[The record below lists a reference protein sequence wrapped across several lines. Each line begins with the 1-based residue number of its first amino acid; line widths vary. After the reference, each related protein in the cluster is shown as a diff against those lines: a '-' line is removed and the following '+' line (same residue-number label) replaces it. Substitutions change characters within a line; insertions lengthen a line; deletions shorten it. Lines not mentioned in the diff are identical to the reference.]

1 LANPEVLDQKS
12 IRTAGTNKNAL
23 NQAIAMKIALI
34 AIVSAL
40 FCFALKAQE
49 VQDIPKKAQEILRLN
64 PEATFVEA
72 DKTNDGE
79 DTLLCFK
86 VPDHQYSKLWVW
98 VEMSDKLDVELF
110 PYFSAAAIDSQ
121 KTTLVQMRDILK
133 AAAEASKTEKPEP
146 NPQIFH

>member
-1 LANPEVLDQKS
+1 LANPEVLFDFQYTGAVE
-12 IRTAGTNKNAL
+12 IKNAL
-23 NQAIAMKIALI
+23 NQATIMKIALI

-64 PEATFVEA
+64 PEATFVEV

-98 VEMSDKLDVELF
+98 VEISDKLDVELF

-121 KTTLVQMRDILK
+121 KTTLTQMRDILK
-133 AAAEASKTEKPEP
+133 AAAEAYKTEKPEP
-146 NPQIFH
+146 QIFH